1 MEKAKKRY
9 SSLFRLPS
17 DRKILLGLAIVC
29 IVCGLLS
36 TLLVVPSPAGAV
48 GGLLLGLTVF
58 FAGLVADFIIHTLIM
73 TKDAIY
79 NLRRT
84 MAISL
89 FSWGLWFF
97 FILLGLVLA
106 VLTGIQNWWFRLCLM
121 GFAAV
126 IILRLVV
133 LSSTTNMRRIRVLA
147 GSLLEPFL
155 CVFPFLAL
163 WSVTGNSLTF
173 YIPLFFVF
181 AVAVGIVS
189 SYSFLYPL
197 DHMGRR
203 LLGIR
208 SLLLFRAFMFNWVLG
223 LNAPFEEL
231 LEELGEKKNV
241 EASLFNFVSAKS
253 RTIIVVPSIHPGPF
267 KNIGS
272 SLLPSLLKDALEKE
286 FGCTACAPHG
296 LLGHEYDLASQRQN
310 QKVIDSIIS
319 TIRDLRVSDATAS
332 SFVKETNGLAIACC
346 QVFGKS
352 AILSFTLAPKTIED
366 LPEELGRLVHDEAER
381 NGLNL
386 CAIVNA
392 HNSIDG
398 DAPVADAM
406 ASLKDVADKCLKK
419 AVALNQLPFEIG
431 AATIFPKEFSLEDGM
446 GAGGITVIVIQTG
459 KQRAAYVV
467 VDGNNMVSGVRE
479 EILKSLKQIGVD
491 DGEVFTTDTHSVS
504 ALILGDQ
511 GYHPVGEAMDR
522 GRLVAYIEEAT
533 SAATAKLEPVQMSC
547 RSITVN
553 DVTVL
558 GEKQLETLCVL
569 IDKSLRT
576 AKRIA
581 LPVFL
586 VAGLVLMSFLL
597 FL

>member
-1 MEKAKKRY
+1 MDKAKKRY

-17 DRKILLGLAIVC
+17 DRKILVGLAFVC
-29 IVCGLLS
+29 IVCGLLP
-36 TLLVVPSPAGAV
+36 TLLVFPSSVGAV
-48 GGLLLGLTVF
+48 GGLLLGLIVF
-58 FAGLVADFIIHTLIM
+58 FAGLIADFAIHTLIM

-97 FILLGLVLA
+97 FILLGSILA
-106 VLTGIQNWWFRLCLM
+106 LLTGIQNWWFRLCLM

-133 LSSTTNMRRIRVLA
+133 LSSTTNMSRIRVLA

-155 CVFPFLAL
+155 CVSPFLAL
-163 WSVTGNSLTF
+163 WSVTGNPLTF
-173 YIPLFFVF
+173 NVLLFIVF
-181 AVAVGIVS
+181 AVAVGIAS

-197 DHMGRR
+197 DRMGRR

-208 SLLLFRAFMFNWVLG
+208 SLLLFRAFMFNWVLD

-241 EASLFNFVSAKS
+241 EASLFNFMSAKS

-319 TIRDLRVSDATAS
+319 TIRDLKVSDATAS
-332 SFVKETNGLAIACC
+332 PFVKETNGLATACC

-352 AILSFTLAPKTIED
+352 AILSLTLAPKTIED
-366 LPEELGRLVHDEAER
+366 LPEELGRLVHEEAER

-392 HNSIDG
+392 HNSIDD
-398 DAPVADAM
+398 DAEVADAM

-431 AATIFPKEFSLEDGM
+431 AATVLPKEFSLEDGM

-467 VDGNNMVSGVRE
+467 VDGNNMVSGLRE
-479 EILKSLKQIGVD
+479 EILTSLEQMGVD

-511 GYHPVGEAMDR
+511 GYHPLGEVMDK
-522 GRLVAYIEEAT
+522 GRLVAHIEEAT
-533 SAATAKLEPVQMSC
+533 FAATAKLELVQGSC
-547 RSITVN
+547 RSIIVN

-569 IDKSLRT
+569 IDRSLRT